1 MRFASLLVY
10 VDEGPEATARVAL
23 ACAIAGISRA
33 HVIGLAASLPD
44 APQVDPYAGG
54 AMLGEMQGLFRD
66 IAEADVRRAQTLF
79 WDAVG
84 GYADH
89 AEWRGEVGYP
99 SDLVVQALRAADIA
113 VLGRRDPVRSPAR
126 SPDPADVLMA
136 AGRAVLIVPPQGP
149 RDPVGAP
156 AVVAWKDCREAQ
168 RAVASALPILA
179 AASMVH
185 VIEVCAAEQADEARR
200 RAEDVAA
207 FLKRHGIVASAQIVK
222 GDGRSRSDQIIE
234 FAEDQGA
241 GLIVAGG
248 YGHARLR
255 EWVMGGVTH
264 GLLERSPVCLL
275 LSH

>member
-10 VDEGPEATARVAL
+10 VDEGPGATARVAL
-23 ACAIAGISRA
+23 ACVIAGLSKA
-33 HVIGLAASLPD
+33 HVIGLAASMPHSPQIDPD
-44 APQVDPYAGG
+44 AAG
-54 AMLGEMQGLFRD
+54 AMMGEMLGLFRD
-66 IAEADVRRAQTLF
+66 IAEADVSRAQTLF

-99 SDLVVQALRAADIA
+99 SDLVVQALRAADLA
-113 VLGRRDPVRSPAR
+113 VLGRRDHVRSPAR

-136 AGRAVLIVPPQGP
+136 AGRAILVVPPEIP
-149 RDPVGAP
+149 EDPIGTP
-156 AVVAWKDCREAQ
+156 AVIAWKDCREAQ
-168 RAVASALPILA
+168 RAVSSALPILA
-179 AASMVH
+179 ASSIVH
-185 VIEVCAAEQADEARR
+185 VVEFCGEDQTDEARL
-200 RAEDVAA
+200 RAEDVAV
-207 FLKRHGIVASAQIVK
+207 LLGRHGIVASAQIVN
-222 GDGRSRSDQIIE
+222 GDGRPRSDQIIE
-234 FAEDQGA
+234 FAEEYGA

-264 GLLERSPVCLL
+264 GLLDRSPVCLL